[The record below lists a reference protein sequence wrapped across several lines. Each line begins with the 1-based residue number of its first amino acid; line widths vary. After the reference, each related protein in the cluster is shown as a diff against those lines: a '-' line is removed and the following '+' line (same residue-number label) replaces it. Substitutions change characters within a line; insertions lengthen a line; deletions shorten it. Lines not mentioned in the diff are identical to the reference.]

1 MSDKFPHPPNPRLKM
16 PIVEDGTASGLDL
29 LYRQFRRK
37 YQVLRA
43 ESGPAALEILA
54 REGEVAV
61 IICDAPTPKMSVT
74 EFLRLTAV
82 QYPDTSQ
89 IMLISYTEHFFEAI
103 EAGKLCHYIA
113 KPWNPEELNVFV
125 SRLVDTYT
133 LRKARTNEL
142 RQRGE
147 SAEQA
152 RQAGFGAIRDAIPR
166 LLGMGLSAEQVA
178 EALSLSVEEVSQ
190 HSQGFR

>member
-1 MSDKFPHPPNPRLKM
+1 MSDKIPHPPSPRLKM
-16 PIVEDGTASGLDL
+16 LIVEDETVSGLDL

-37 YQVLRA
+37 YQVFRA

-54 REGEVAV
+54 REGEFAV
-61 IICDAPTPKMSVT
+61 IICDEPTPKMSVT

-89 IMLISYTEHFFEAI
+89 IILISYTEHFFEAI
-103 EAGKLCHYIA
+103 DAGQLCHYIA
-113 KPWNPEELNVFV
+113 KPWNPEQLNVFV
-125 SRLVDTYT
+125 TRLVDTYT

-142 RQRGE
+142 RQRDE

-152 RQAGFGAIRDAIPR
+152 RQAGFQAIRDAIPR

-178 EALSLSVEEVSQ
+178 EALSLSVEEVTENA
-190 HSQGFR
+190 GE

>member
-16 PIVEDGTASGLDL
+16 LIVEDGTACSIDL

-37 YQVLRA
+37 YQVFRA

-61 IICDAPTPKMSVT
+61 IICDEPTPQMSVT

-103 EAGKLCHYIA
+103 EAGQLCHYIP

-142 RQRGE
+142 PQRGE

-152 RQAGFGAIRDAIPR
+152 RQAEFQARRDAIPR
-166 LLGMGLSAEQVA
+166 LLGMGLSVEQVA
-178 EALSLSVEEVSQ
+178 EALSLSVEEVTDNA
-190 HSQGFR
+190 GG